1 MITVED
7 REAIRRAYYLNRK
20 SKRQIARE
28 QGHSRKTIDKA
39 VENLPPQPY
48 RLTKPKA
55 APVFGPFQARADV
68 LLAENEPLHYL
79 CLLEQRPGAFDYAR
93 PLKKWQAGW
102 EDALPS
108 HVAGVAREMA

>member
-39 VENLPPQPY
+39 VEKLPPQPY
-48 RLTKPKA
+48 RLTKQKA
-55 APVFGPFQARADV
+55 APVFGPFQARSDV
-68 LLAENEPLHYL
+68 LLAENEHLPRKQQYTARWIYEVLQGEGYQGSESRVRLH
-79 CLLEQRPGAFDYAR
+79 FT
-93 PLKKWQAGW
+93 
-102 EDALPS
+102 
-108 HVAGVAREMA
+108 